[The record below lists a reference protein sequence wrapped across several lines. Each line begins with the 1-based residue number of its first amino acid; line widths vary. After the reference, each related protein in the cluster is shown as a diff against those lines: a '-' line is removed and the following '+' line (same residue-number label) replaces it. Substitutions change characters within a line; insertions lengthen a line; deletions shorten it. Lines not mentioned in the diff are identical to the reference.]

1 MALRLEIIS
10 PQRQKLGARGSIV
23 LGVSGGSI
31 GRALDN
37 DWPLPD
43 PNRFL
48 SGHHARVHFRA
59 GHYIVED
66 TSSNG
71 VFVNEAARPLG
82 KRGIHRLAAGDIL
95 RLGEYRVLVSID
107 EDDPA
112 AAPAPGAATMASL
125 TVHNVVPLRPPA
137 GQRPRSPDEDLG
149 HSLDIE
155 ALIPEHPSGPLA
167 RPPAPAPAP
176 DTGVTGT
183 GTDPALGA
191 AAAGSMQDRV
201 ARLRAAAKARLEGT
215 SPALNALTGIQA
227 FCRGAGIDA
236 DRLAASSDAQVL
248 HLAGRLLREALMGL
262 RETLRTEAGFK
273 DRYGLTHERPEG
285 SSPLDMGIDEYL
297 VELLSGHEQR
307 RLDAVMRL
315 REHFADI
322 AAHGNAMEPALRSAL
337 QAFLAHLD
345 PARMDGLPG
354 ETSWTRYREIY
365 AHLLRA
371 NGGEVPH
378 LFAEALAQA
387 YLEIRGSG
395 QDG

>member
-112 AAPAPGAATMASL
+112 AAPAPGAATMANL
-125 TVHNVVPLRPPA
+125 TVHNVVPLRAPGA
-137 GQRPRSPDEDLG
+137 AHTRSVEEDLG
-149 HSLDIE
+149 HSLDIQT
-155 ALIPEHPSGPLA
+155 LIPDPPSGELA
-167 RPPAPAPAP
+167 RAISAAAR
-176 DTGVTGT
+176 DSGATGS
-183 GTDPALGA
+183 GTDPALPPDA
-191 AAAGSMQDRV
+191 PGSMQDRV

-236 DRLAASSDAQVL
+236 DRLAAGSEAQIL

-262 RETLRTEAGFK
+262 RESLRTEAVFK
-273 DRYGLTHERPEG
+273 DRYGLPHERAEG
-285 SSPLDMGIDEYL
+285 GSPLDMGLDEYL

-315 REHFADI
+315 REQFAH
-322 AAHGNAMEPALRSAL
+322 AAGHGNAMEPALRDAL
-337 QAFLAHLD
+337 QAFVAHLD

-387 YLEIRGSG
+387 YLEARRK
-395 QDG
+395 DP